1 TSLSS
6 ERYYALPIQTF
17 LSFQAF
23 EDYFED
29 ERRIDNVSLRD
40 ILARY
45 VSTLALAYNILPI
58 DSNYQNIPYVVFN
71 SGAMDKLGKNLF
83 NENQIFQS
91 KEMNI
96 LNLILSQED

>member
-1 TSLSS
+1 MTSKHTLEESS
-6 ERYYALPIQTF
+6 NP
-17 LSFQAF
+17 SF
-23 EDYFED
+23 
-29 ERRIDNVSLRD
+29 RD

-45 VSTLALAYNILPI
+45 VYTLALAHNILPI

-71 SGAMDKLGKNLF
+71 SGAIDKLGKNIF
-83 NENQIFQS
+83 NENKLFQS